1 MPHIYLKFNPTTMN
15 AKLLKMFV
23 PMALVFMMISCSKDE
38 AADSAQLMPSEKIIT
53 NYNYN
58 EEELALADLINAYR
72 VSLGKNELQIV
83 NHISYKSEE
92 HNDYMIVRKEV
103 NHDYFEARSNNIIQ
117 LLGAVKVGENVAFN
131 FSTPN
136 AVLHAWLAS
145 SGHKLNIEGDYT
157 HFGISITTDPE
168 TGKKYFT
175 NMFMKK

>member
-1 MPHIYLKFNPTTMN
+1 MK
-15 AKLLKMFV
+15 ARLLKMFV
-23 PMALVFMMISCSKDE
+23 PMALVFTMISCSKE
-38 AADSAQLMPSEKIIT
+38 EIADDTQLLPSERLVT
-53 NYNYN
+53 EYNYN
-58 EEELALADLINAYR
+58 DEELALANLINEYR
-72 VSLGKNELQIV
+72 VSIGKSELQIV
-83 NHISYKSEE
+83 NHISHKSEE

-117 LLGAVKVGENVAFN
+117 LLGAVKVGENVAYN

-136 AVLHAWLAS
+136 SALHAWLAS

-157 HFGISITTDPE
+157 HFGISISTDPD